1 MAQIKDLKTGIK
13 YKDTPIGKIP
23 VDWEV
28 VRLEDVCDEI
38 YRYPTY
44 YNIKYVEQDGVPEV
58 RGELIKNN
66 GELSSDP
73 SEYRY
78 ISKET
83 SANFPRTILHEGDF
97 VLSVRGTMGKIGYI
111 PSNLENANMTA
122 NLMRIS
128 PNRNKVYSLWMK
140 QFFLSDFFQN
150 SLDQAS
156 SATTIKTIK
165 APELKAI
172 DLALPS
178 LSEQKMI
185 AEFLT
190 TVDEAIEKT
199 DQIIEKNKEIKKGLM
214 QKLLTRGIGHKKF
227 KKTELGEIPE
237 KWEIKTF
244 KKLLEGGILSKIQD
258 GNHGNDHPKSSDYV
272 PSGVPF
278 IMANNLVDGTVDI
291 RDCKFIRKDQADKLR
306 VGFAISGDVLLS
318 HKGTIGRVAIVPEI
332 KDYIMLTP
340 QVTYY
345 RIGRVDKLSNAFLR
359 YVMESRGFQEH
370 ISKLSKQSTRNYI
383 GISQQKNLFMVLPSL
398 NEQKQIAEILSSVD
412 NEIVEELNH
421 KDQLESLKRGLMQV
435 LLTGKIRVSV

>member
-1 MAQIKDLKTGIK
+1 MGHVKDLKTGIK
-13 YKDTPIGKIP
+13 YKNTSIGKIP
-23 VDWEV
+23 VDWELV
-28 VRLEDVCDEI
+28 QLENICEEI

-58 RGELIKNN
+58 RGALIGND

-111 PSNLENANMTA
+111 SSLLENANMTA

-128 PNRNKVYSLWMK
+128 PNRNKVYPLWLK
-140 QFFLSDFFQN
+140 QFLLSDFFQKR
-150 SLDQAS
+150 LGEAS

-172 DLALPS
+172 ELPLPL
-178 LSEQKMI
+178 LSEQKKI
-185 AEFLT
+185 AEILT

-199 DQIIEKNKEIKKGLM
+199 DQIIEKTKEAKTGLM
-214 QKLLTRGIGHKKF
+214 QRLLTRGIGHKKF
-227 KKTELGEIPE
+227 KKNEIGEIPE
-237 KWEIKTF
+237 QWEVRTF
-244 KKLLEGGILSKIQD
+244 KELLDEGILSEIQD
-258 GNHGNDHPKSSDYV
+258 GNHGNEHPKSSDYV

-278 IMANNLVDGTVDI
+278 IMANNLVNDTVDI
-291 RDCKFIRKDQADKLR
+291 RHCKFIRKDQADKLR
-306 VGFAISGDVLLS
+306 VGFATSGDVLLS

-345 RIGRVDKLSNAFLR
+345 RIGQVNKLSNAFLR
-359 YVMESRGFQEH
+359 YFMESRGFQEY

-398 NEQKQIAEILSSVD
+398 NEQKQIADILTSIDQEI
-412 NEIVEELNH
+412 NEETTRKEQIEL
-421 KDQLESLKRGLMQV
+421 LKKGLMQV
-435 LLTGKIRVSV
+435 LLTGKIRVL

>member
-128 PNRNKVYSLWMK
+128 PNRNKVYPLWLK

-178 LSEQKMI
+178 LSEQNKI
-185 AEFLT
+185 AEILT
-190 TVDEAIEKT
+190 TVDETIEKT
-199 DQIIEKNKEIKKGLM
+199 DQIIEKTKEVKKGLI
-214 QKLLTRGIGHKKF
+214 QKLLTSGIGHTKF
-227 KKTELGEIPE
+227 IKTEIGEIPIE
-237 KWEIKTF
+237 WEVGTF
-244 KKLLEGGILSKIQD
+244 SKIAD
-258 GNHGNDHPKSSDYV
+258 VNPK
-272 PSGVPF
+272 
-278 IMANNLVDGTVDI
+278 
-291 RDCKFIRKDQADKLR
+291 RDLQ
-306 VGFAISGDVLLS
+306 
-318 HKGTIGRVAIVPEI
+318 KGTIYPFVEMAAIDSESHKVQFSKPRRYEGGGTRFQNGDTLFARITPCTENGKTAYVDFLKENKFGHGSTEFIVLGPKENVDPKFIYYSAKWEKVRNIAVSKMEGTSGRQRVPVRVFLEDISIAIP
-332 KDYIMLTP
+332 P
-340 QVTYY
+340 
-345 RIGRVDKLSNAFLR
+345 
-359 YVMESRGFQEH
+359 
-370 ISKLSKQSTRNYI
+370 
-383 GISQQKNLFMVLPSL
+383 LF
-398 NEQKQIAEILSSVD
+398 EQKRISEILSSFD
-412 NEIVEELNH
+412 EEIEKESNR
-421 KDQLESLKRGLMQV
+421 KGQLETLKKGLMQV
-435 LLTGKIRVSV
+435 LLIGKIRVSV

>member
-128 PNRNKVYSLWMK
+128 PNRNKVYPLWLK

-178 LSEQKMI
+178 LSEQNKI
-185 AEFLT
+185 AEILT
-190 TVDEAIEKT
+190 TVDETIEKT
-199 DQIIEKNKEIKKGLM
+199 DQIIKKNKEIKKGLM
-214 QKLLTRGIGHKKF
+214 QKLLTRGIDHNKF
-227 KKTELGEIPE
+227 KKTKIGEIPE
-237 KWEIKTF
+237 EWKIVSLEVLFDFINGHAFYTDGYVNEGYRVIDLLNITIEGKFQLTERDKF
-244 KKLLEGGILSKIQD
+244 VSEEVYNKYPKVHLHKDDIIIIMTDITPDKKLLGKSAVVDSSGKYVLNQRVGCLRKKDETLDLDFIRYAINSDMVHKKFVYHSLGTAQFYINTPTIKGIKVMLPPLSEQYEIAGILSDVDTKIEKEE
-258 GNHGNDHPKSSDYV
+258 GYK
-272 PSGVPF
+272 
-278 IMANNLVDGTVDI
+278 A
-291 RDCKFIRKDQADKLR
+291 KL
-306 VGFAISGDVLLS
+306 
-318 HKGTIGRVAIVPEI
+318 
-332 KDYIMLTP
+332 
-340 QVTYY
+340 
-345 RIGRVDKLSNAFLR
+345 
-359 YVMESRGFQEH
+359 EH
-370 ISKLSKQSTRNYI
+370 
-383 GISQQKNLFMVLPSL
+383 
-398 NEQKQIAEILSSVD
+398 
-412 NEIVEELNH
+412 
-421 KDQLESLKRGLMQV
+421 LKKGLMQV
-435 LLTGKIRVSV
+435 LLTGKIRFSV